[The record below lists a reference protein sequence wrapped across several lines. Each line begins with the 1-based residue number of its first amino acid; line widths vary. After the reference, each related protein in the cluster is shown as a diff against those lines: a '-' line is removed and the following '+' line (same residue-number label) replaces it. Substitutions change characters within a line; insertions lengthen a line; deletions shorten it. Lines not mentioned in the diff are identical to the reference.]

1 MCRVVGVSESGYYKH
16 MRTESRPRR
25 HEALLA
31 MIYEAIRADDENAN
45 YGTRRLYEYI
55 RINNNYTGSYRTVR
69 RVCVANSLI
78 IKRKCK
84 PNGITRADAK
94 AQKSENLIKQD
105 FTAGKPGEKWLTDI
119 TEIQCKDTKLYLS
132 PIMDCF
138 DGAIIAFTMGT
149 TKEAKL
155 CAEGFEQACRKTGAR
170 DMILHSDRGSQYTS
184 NEFRSALKKRHAKQS
199 MSGTGRCYD
208 NARMESFFATLKK
221 EKLYKLNTAEMT
233 VSEVRSVIY
242 RYIAYY
248 NLRRIYSTNGGYPPM
263 AYRRMY
269 YSGQLVA

>member
-1 MCRVVGVSESGYYKH
+1 MGVSESGYYKH
-16 MRTESRPRR
+16 MRMESRPRR

-55 RINNNYTGSYRTVR
+55 RINNNYSGSYRTVR
-69 RVCVANSLI
+69 RVCIANNLI

-84 PNGITRADAK
+84 PNGITCADAK

-105 FTAGKPGEKWLTDI
+105 FTAGKPGKKWLTDI
-119 TEIQCKDTKLYLS
+119 TEIQCKDAKLYLS

-138 DGAIIAFTMGT
+138 DGAIIAFTIGT
-149 TKEAKL
+149 TKEARL
-155 CAEGFEQACRKTGAR
+155 CSEAFEQACRKTGAR